1 MAISLD
7 IGKFT
12 IQKWLHQYRQEINAQ
27 APQADSTLT
36 DEQRELQELRK
47 KKKPLRMERDILKR
61 ASALLDLGILSY
73 YHWISQLAKN
83 KQVSNSHLCKPF
95 SL

>member
-12 IQKWLHQYRQEINAQ
+12 LQKWLHQYRQEINGQ
-27 APQADSTLT
+27 APHDSTLT

-83 KQVSNSHLCKPF
+83 K
-95 SL
+95 